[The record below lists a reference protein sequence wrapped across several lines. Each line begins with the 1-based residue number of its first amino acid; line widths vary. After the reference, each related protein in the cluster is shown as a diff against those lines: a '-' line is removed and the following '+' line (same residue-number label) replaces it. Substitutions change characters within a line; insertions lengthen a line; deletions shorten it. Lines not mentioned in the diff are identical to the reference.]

1 MNVNLIKIN
10 KFAIKQWRV
19 FVRKSLLKLNS
30 LMKSPLYTTPMPKV
44 MLVENDRTL
53 LTMLANSLAQFGQN
67 ITAIANNSSDAIKL
81 FQKVNPEVVI
91 LDIDLGDSIDGIE
104 LANLMQKSNPNIG
117 IVFLT
122 SFNDHRF
129 AFISKKEI
137 PKNYIYLRKQEI
149 SNVKMVSDAILEA
162 VTIARKYSHTRP
174 VAKTYYSEFSD
185 RDIELMRHISKG
197 YSNIKIA
204 KILKIE
210 QKSCENAISRLLK
223 KLNIPPDK
231 EVNQRVRITQK
242 YFELSGKEVI

>member
-1 MNVNLIKIN
+1 
-10 KFAIKQWRV
+10 
-19 FVRKSLLKLNS
+19 
-30 LMKSPLYTTPMPKV
+30 MKSTNASRPMPKV

-104 LANLMQKSNPNIG
+104 LANIMQKSNPNIG

-137 PKNYIYLRKQEI
+137 PKNYIYLRKQQV
-149 SNVKMVSDAILEA
+149 SNVKMVSDAIFEA
-162 VTIARKYSHTRP
+162 ATSSKKYS
-174 VAKTYYSEFSD
+174 YSTSVTKNYHAEFSD

-231 EVNQRVRITQK
+231 EVNQRVLVTQK

>member
-1 MNVNLIKIN
+1 MKHIK
-10 KFAIKQWRV
+10 A
-19 FVRKSLLKLNS
+19 VR
-30 LMKSPLYTTPMPKV
+30 PTPRV

-67 ITAIANNSSDAIKL
+67 IAAIASNASDALKL
-81 FQKVNPEVVI
+81 FSKINPEVVI

-104 LANLMQKSNPNIG
+104 LANILQRSNPNIG

-122 SFNDHRF
+122 SFTDHRF
-129 AFISKKEI
+129 AFISKRDI

-149 SNVKMVSDAILEA
+149 NNVKMVSDAIFEA
-162 VTIARKYSHTRP
+162 VANSKKYSPARP
-174 VAKTYYSEFSD
+174 IEKNYYSKLSD

-197 YSNIKIA
+197 YSNVKIA

-210 QKSCENAISRLLK
+210 IKSCENAISRLLK
-223 KLNIPPDK
+223 KLEIPPDK
-231 EVNQRVRITQK
+231 EVNQRVLITQK

>member
-1 MNVNLIKIN
+1 
-10 KFAIKQWRV
+10 
-19 FVRKSLLKLNS
+19 
-30 LMKSPLYTTPMPKV
+30 MKSTNVSSPMPKV

-67 ITAIANNSSDAIKL
+67 ITAIASNSSDAIKL

-91 LDIDLGDSIDGIE
+91 LDIDLGDAIDGIE
-104 LANLMQKSNPNIG
+104 LANIMQKSNPNIG

-129 AFISKKEI
+129 AFVSKKEI
-137 PKNYIYLRKQEI
+137 PKNYIYLRKQQI
-149 SNVKMVSDAILEA
+149 SNVKMLSDAILEA
-162 VTIARKYSHTRP
+162 ATSSKKYSYSTP
-174 VAKTYYSEFSD
+174 VIKNYHAELSD

-223 KLNIPPDK
+223 KLEIPPDK
-231 EVNQRVRITQK
+231 EVNQRVLVTQK

>member
-1 MNVNLIKIN
+1 
-10 KFAIKQWRV
+10 
-19 FVRKSLLKLNS
+19 
-30 LMKSPLYTTPMPKV
+30 MKSTNASRPMPKV

-67 ITAIANNSSDAIKL
+67 ITAIANNSADAIKL

-104 LANLMQKSNPNIG
+104 LANIMQKSNPNIG

-137 PKNYIYLRKQEI
+137 PKNYIYLRKQQI
-149 SNVKMVSDAILEA
+149 SNVKMVSDAIFDA
-162 VTIARKYSHTRP
+162 ATSSKKYSYSTP
-174 VAKTYYSEFSD
+174 VTKNYHAELSD

-231 EVNQRVRITQK
+231 EVNQRVLVTQK

>member
-1 MNVNLIKIN
+1 
-10 KFAIKQWRV
+10 
-19 FVRKSLLKLNS
+19 
-30 LMKSPLYTTPMPKV
+30 MKSTNAVRPMPKV

-67 ITAIANNSSDAIKL
+67 ITAIASNSSDAIKL

-91 LDIDLGDSIDGIE
+91 LDIDLGDAIDGIE
-104 LANLMQKSNPNIG
+104 LANIMQKSNPNIG

-129 AFISKKEI
+129 AFVSKKEI
-137 PKNYIYLRKQEI
+137 PKNYIYLRKQQI

-162 VTIARKYSHTRP
+162 ATSSKKYSYSTP
-174 VAKTYYSEFSD
+174 VTKNYHAELSD

-223 KLNIPPDK
+223 KLEIPPDK
-231 EVNQRVRITQK
+231 EVNQRVLVTQK

>member
-1 MNVNLIKIN
+1 
-10 KFAIKQWRV
+10 
-19 FVRKSLLKLNS
+19 
-30 LMKSPLYTTPMPKV
+30 MKSTNTSRPMPKV

-104 LANLMQKSNPNIG
+104 LANIMQKSNPNIG
-117 IVFLT
+117 VVFLT

-137 PKNYIYLRKQEI
+137 PKNYIYLRKQQI
-149 SNVKMVSDAILEA
+149 SNVKMVSDAIFEA
-162 VTIARKYSHTRP
+162 ATSSKKFSYSTSVTKNYHA
-174 VAKTYYSEFSD
+174 EFSD

-231 EVNQRVRITQK
+231 EVNQRVLVTQK

>member
-1 MNVNLIKIN
+1 
-10 KFAIKQWRV
+10 
-19 FVRKSLLKLNS
+19 
-30 LMKSPLYTTPMPKV
+30 MKSTHVVRPMPKV
-44 MLVENDRTL
+44 LLVENDRTL

-67 ITAIANNSSDAIKL
+67 ITAIANNSVDAIKL

-91 LDIDLGDSIDGIE
+91 LDIDLGDAIDGIE
-104 LANLMQKSNPNIG
+104 LANIMQRSNPNIG

-129 AFISKKEI
+129 AFVSKKEI
-137 PKNYIYLRKQEI
+137 PKNYIYLRKQQI

-162 VTIARKYSHTRP
+162 ATSSKKYSYSTP
-174 VAKTYYSEFSD
+174 VIKNYHAELSD

-223 KLNIPPDK
+223 KLEIPPDK
-231 EVNQRVRITQK
+231 EVNQRVLVTQK

>member
-1 MNVNLIKIN
+1 
-10 KFAIKQWRV
+10 
-19 FVRKSLLKLNS
+19 
-30 LMKSPLYTTPMPKV
+30 MKSTHVVRPMPKV

-91 LDIDLGDSIDGIE
+91 LDIDLGDAIDGIE
-104 LANLMQKSNPNIG
+104 LANIMQKSNPNIG

-129 AFISKKEI
+129 AFVSKKEI
-137 PKNYIYLRKQEI
+137 PKNYIYLRKQQI

-162 VTIARKYSHTRP
+162 ATSSKKYSYSTP
-174 VAKTYYSEFSD
+174 VTKNYHAELSD

-204 KILKIE
+204 RILKIE

-223 KLNIPPDK
+223 KLEIPPDK
-231 EVNQRVRITQK
+231 EVNQRVLVTQK

>member
-1 MNVNLIKIN
+1 
-10 KFAIKQWRV
+10 
-19 FVRKSLLKLNS
+19 
-30 LMKSPLYTTPMPKV
+30 MKSTNAVRPMPKV

-67 ITAIANNSSDAIKL
+67 ITAIASNSADAIKL

-91 LDIDLGDSIDGIE
+91 LDIDLGDAIDGIE
-104 LANLMQKSNPNIG
+104 LANIMQRSNPNIG

-129 AFISKKEI
+129 AFVSKKEI
-137 PKNYIYLRKQEI
+137 PKNYIYLRKQQI
-149 SNVKMVSDAILEA
+149 SNVKMVSDAIFEAATSSKKYSYSTA
-162 VTIARKYSHTRP
+162 VTKNYHA
-174 VAKTYYSEFSD
+174 ELSD

-204 KILKIE
+204 KLLKIE

-223 KLNIPPDK
+223 KLEIPPDK
-231 EVNQRVRITQK
+231 EVNQRVLVTQK

>member
-1 MNVNLIKIN
+1 
-10 KFAIKQWRV
+10 
-19 FVRKSLLKLNS
+19 
-30 LMKSPLYTTPMPKV
+30 MKSTNASRPMPKV

-104 LANLMQKSNPNIG
+104 LANIMQKSNPNIG

-137 PKNYIYLRKQEI
+137 PKNYIYLRKQQV
-149 SNVKMVSDAILEA
+149 SNVKMVSDAIFEA
-162 VTIARKYSHTRP
+162 ATSSKKFSYSTSVTKNYHA
-174 VAKTYYSEFSD
+174 EFSD

-231 EVNQRVRITQK
+231 EVNQRVLVTQK

>member
-1 MNVNLIKIN
+1 
-10 KFAIKQWRV
+10 
-19 FVRKSLLKLNS
+19 
-30 LMKSPLYTTPMPKV
+30 MKSTNAVRPMPKV

-104 LANLMQKSNPNIG
+104 LANIMQKSNPNIG

-129 AFISKKEI
+129 AFVSKKEI
-137 PKNYIYLRKQEI
+137 PKNYIYLRKQQI

-162 VTIARKYSHTRP
+162 ATSSKLFSYSTS
-174 VAKTYYSEFSD
+174 VAKNYHAEFSD

-223 KLNIPPDK
+223 KLEIPPDK
-231 EVNQRVRITQK
+231 EVNQRVLVTQK

>member
-1 MNVNLIKIN
+1 
-10 KFAIKQWRV
+10 
-19 FVRKSLLKLNS
+19 
-30 LMKSPLYTTPMPKV
+30 
-44 MLVENDRTL
+44 
-53 LTMLANSLAQFGQN
+53 
-67 ITAIANNSSDAIKL
+67 
-81 FQKVNPEVVI
+81 VI

-104 LANLMQKSNPNIG
+104 LANIMQKSNPNIG

-137 PKNYIYLRKQEI
+137 PKNYIYLRKQQI
-149 SNVKMVSDAILEA
+149 SNVKMVSDAIFDA
-162 VTIARKYSHTRP
+162 AASSKKFSYSTPVTKNYHA
-174 VAKTYYSEFSD
+174 ELSD

-231 EVNQRVRITQK
+231 EVNQRVLITQK

>member
-1 MNVNLIKIN
+1 
-10 KFAIKQWRV
+10 
-19 FVRKSLLKLNS
+19 
-30 LMKSPLYTTPMPKV
+30 MKSTHVVRPMPKV

-67 ITAIANNSSDAIKL
+67 ITAIASNSSDAIKL

-91 LDIDLGDSIDGIE
+91 LDIDLGDAIDGIE
-104 LANLMQKSNPNIG
+104 LANIMQKSNPNIG

-129 AFISKKEI
+129 AFVSKKEI
-137 PKNYIYLRKQEI
+137 PKNYIYLRKQQI

-162 VTIARKYSHTRP
+162 ATSSKKYSYSTP
-174 VAKTYYSEFSD
+174 VIKNYHAELSD

-223 KLNIPPDK
+223 KLEIPPDK
-231 EVNQRVRITQK
+231 EVNQRVLVTQK